1 MKKILMT
8 LIVSIAFMGSM
19 MAQIWNP
26 LELESHWSDFDYH
39 AYMDQ
44 KGIVVAFQ
52 IDGNDITVED
62 YEFNY
67 FESLEM
73 AAFVEIDGEEQCR
86 GNLMF
91 LYPGYVEE
99 YGDPYPTVDGCAVY
113 YTTPGD
119 PLYFKLY
126 DHQNGILYT
135 EYTMSLNGEPYEEV
149 MVTGEWYDQGWED
162 PEHPLIINFITPEGG
177 GITKDILSYEG
188 EGGWYLLSS
197 PVGDVSPANVTNMV
211 DGTYD
216 LYYYDQSEN
225 LEWVNRKVNEEG
237 AVNDFPMAVGKGYLY
252 ANAADVTLNFPG
264 TAYEG
269 EGEFP
274 LEYDD
279 AAGMPGWNLMG
290 NPYNATAYIDREDF
304 YVMSN
309 NALIQSSGA
318 IEPMQGIFV
327 KAEGADETVTFS
339 TTAPEGKS
347 SLVAV
352 NVLGS
357 RGVID
362 RAVVRFGE
370 GRMLPKF
377 QLDRNSTK
385 VYIPV
390 DGEDYAVVRSEGMG
404 EVPVN
409 FKAEESGSYT
419 MAVNAENVS
428 FSYLHLID
436 NKTGADVDLLSTPSY
451 SFESSTTDYTS
462 RFRLVFAT
470 GADEESFAFA
480 SNGGFVIANEG
491 EATVQV
497 VDVTGRI
504 LSSETIEGSA
514 SIHVSAAAGVYMLRL
529 INGDNVKVQKVV
541 VK

>member
-8 LIVSIAFMGSM
+8 LIASVALFGSVL
-19 MAQIWNP
+19 AQEYTTYWPDFNY
-26 LELESHWSDFDYH
+26 HHFSDQSPF
-39 AYMDQ
+39 
-44 KGIVVAFQ
+44 VAAIE
-52 IDGNDITVED
+52 IDGVIITHD
-62 YEFNY
+62 YEGWDALEVASFVTNP
-67 FESLEM
+67 ES
-73 AAFVEIDGEEQCR
+73 GEEQCR
-86 GNLMF
+86 GN
-91 LYPGYVEE
+91 GYWLVDDYVLE
-99 YGDPYPTVDGCAVY
+99 YGDPFPILDGY
-113 YTTPGD
+113 
-119 PLYFKLY
+119 PLYYNYAYYETPNYEEPKLPVYFKMY
-126 DHQNGILYT
+126 NHATGVLYT
-135 EYTMSLNGEPYEEV
+135 ECYATLLGEEFTV
-149 MVTGEWYDQGWED
+149 MTKDFNDQGWDD
-162 PEHPLIINFITPEGG
+162 PENPIILHFTTPG

-216 LYYYDQSEN
+216 LYYYDQSED

-237 AVNDFPMAVGKGYLY
+237 EVNNFPMAVGKGYLY
-252 ANAADVTLNFPG
+252 ANAADVTLTFPG